1 MHIGGKY
8 EQVFICTSIDFI
20 ISQILVE
27 IFLLNYKLIIGG
39 EILEWMILICFI
51 YIIYY
56 SSYPGKIKRLESKVK
71 KFERNQRGV
80 CEMSDIIASLI
91 GKQCKIKTDEGT
103 LFSSNGETNFS
114 VLDADDEWIKLSY
127 INKKH
132 GEKIR
137 VIRIDSISSIELISE

>member
-1 MHIGGKY
+1 MHIGGRY

-20 ISQILVE
+20 LSQILVE
-27 IFLLNYKLIIGG
+27 IFLLNYKLMIGG

-56 SSYPGKIKRLESKVK
+56 SSYPGKIKKLESKVK
-71 KFERNQRGV
+71 KFERNQRGG

>member
-1 MHIGGKY
+1 M
-8 EQVFICTSIDFI
+8 
-20 ISQILVE
+20 
-27 IFLLNYKLIIGG
+27 
-39 EILEWMILICFI
+39 EWMILICFI